1 MSFNQN
7 IWDALILLGG
17 KGTRLNSI
25 SNGLPKSLM
34 PVGEKVYLDL
44 LNVAYVGNDINDK
57 EAMKIVVTPFCPSDA
72 HVTIKNISDHILNAK
87 GGDGVIRELLD
98 FIIKQKGKQ
107 SYGF

>member
-1 MSFNQN
+1 LSFNQN

-44 LNVAYVGNDINDK
+44 LNVAYVGN
-57 EAMKIVVTPFCPSDA
+57 
-72 HVTIKNISDHILNAK
+72 
-87 GGDGVIRELLD
+87 
-98 FIIKQKGKQ
+98 
-107 SYGF
+107 